1 MNNIS
6 DVLNVLIIDDE
17 EGMCMGASRALSS
30 TQVFIDDLK
39 IMVGFSSKSV
49 HSYAEYKN
57 SIVNQKYDLILLDY
71 KLPDGSGLDILQ
83 EINEQ
88 SKETLVIMMTAYA
101 TFETAVQA
109 TKLGAYDF
117 LAKPFTPEELRNS
130 VRKAAT
136 RFVLAKRAK
145 SFEEEKRKIR
155 FEFISVLSHELK
167 SPINAIDGYL
177 KLLREGSITPGSDN
191 YSMAIERSLVR
202 LEGMRKLI
210 FDLLDMTRIESGQ
223 KTRNIEPIDLIAT
236 IHQLID
242 QNKDEAKLGEITIN
256 LFSENELKMEADQSE
271 IEIILNNLINN
282 AIKYNRPKGTV
293 DITVLDRQNQVE
305 IQIKDSGIGL
315 TEEEQDKL
323 FNDFVRIKNADTMNI
338 QGSGLGLSTVKK
350 IAALYEGT
358 VSVTSQKG
366 NGSIFQVILKK
377 YLNNTI
383 CPQIVT

>member
-1 MNNIS
+1 MNNVN
-6 DVLNVLIIDDE
+6 DVLNILIIDDE

-30 TQVFIDDLK
+30 TQVFIDDLN
-39 IMVGFSSKSV
+39 IIVGFSSRAV
-49 HSYAEYKN
+49 HSYSEYKTE
-57 SIVNQKYDLILLDY
+57 IVNHKYDLILLDY

-83 EINEQ
+83 ELNEQ

-177 KLLREGSITPGSDN
+177 KLLHEGSITPDSEN
-191 YSMAIERSLVR
+191 YQMAIERSLLR

-223 KTRNIEPIDLIAT
+223 KTRKIEPINLIA
-236 IHQLID
+236 IINLLIE
-242 QNKDEAKLGEITIN
+242 QNTYEAKLNGITLN
-256 LFSENELKMEADQSE
+256 LVSPNELSMDGDQSE
-271 IEIILNNLINN
+271 LEIILNNLINN
-282 AIKYNRPKGTV
+282 AIKYNKPSGTV
-293 DITVLDRQNQVE
+293 DITVIDKQNQVE
-305 IQIKDSGIGL
+305 IQVKDSGIGL
-315 TEEEQDKL
+315 SRDEQDKL
-323 FNDFVRIKNADTMNI
+323 FNDFVRIKNPETIHI
-338 QGSGLGLSTVKK
+338 QGSGLGLSTIKK
-350 IAALYEGT
+350 ITALYEG
-358 VSVTSQKG
+358 SINVTSQKG
-366 NGSIFQVILKK
+366 IGSTFQVTLKK
-377 YLNNTI
+377 YLNDTI
-383 CPQIVT
+383 CPKIVT

>member
-1 MNNIS
+1 MNKVN

-30 TQVFIDDLK
+30 TTVFIDDLK
-39 IMVGFSSKSV
+39 IMVGFSSKAV
-49 HSYAEYKN
+49 HSYAEYKKD
-57 SIVNQKYDLILLDY
+57 IMDKKYDLILLDY

-83 EINEQ
+83 EVNEH

-177 KLLREGSITPGSDN
+177 KLLKEGSITAESEN
-191 YSMAIERSLVR
+191 YQMVIERSLIR

-223 KTRNIEPIDLIAT
+223 KTRHIKSINLIA
-236 IHQLID
+236 ILNMLIE
-242 QNKDEAKLGEITIN
+242 QNRYEAQQNGITIN
-256 LFSENELKMEADQSE
+256 LFSKEELSMDADQSE

-282 AIKYNRPKGTV
+282 AIKYNKPSGTV
-293 DITVLDRQNQVE
+293 DITVNDKQNLIE
-305 IQIKDSGIGL
+305 IQVKDSGIGL
-315 TEEEQDKL
+315 SREEQDKL
-323 FNDFVRIKNADTMNI
+323 FNDFVRIKNSDTIHI
-338 QGSGLGLSTVKK
+338 QGSGLGLSTIKK
-350 IAALYEGT
+350 ITALYEGSIN
-358 VSVTSQKG
+358 VSSQKG
-366 NGSIFQVILKK
+366 IGSTFQVTLKK
-377 YLNNTI
+377 YLNDTI
-383 CPQIVT
+383 YPKIVT

>member
-293 DITVLDRQNQVE
+293 DIAVFDRQNQVE

>member
-305 IQIKDSGIGL
+305 IQIRDSGIGL
-315 TEEEQDKL
+315 TKYEQDKL

>member
-1 MNNIS
+1 MNNVN

-17 EGMCMGASRALSS
+17 EGMCLGASRALSS
-30 TQVFIDDLK
+30 TTVFIDDLK
-39 IMVGFSSKSV
+39 IMVGFSSKAV
-49 HSYAEYKN
+49 HSYTEYKAD
-57 SIVNQKYDLILLDY
+57 IIDKKYDLILLDY

-83 EINEQ
+83 EINEH

-177 KLLREGSITPGSDN
+177 KLLKEGSITTESEN
-191 YSMAIERSLVR
+191 FQMVIERSLIR

-223 KTRNIEPIDLIAT
+223 KTRHIKSINLIA
-236 IHQLID
+236 ILNMLIE
-242 QNKDEAKLGEITIN
+242 QNKYEAQQNGITIN
-256 LFSENELKMEADQSE
+256 LFSKEELSMDADQSE
-271 IEIILNNLINN
+271 MEIILNNLINN
-282 AIKYNRPKGTV
+282 AIKYNKPSGTV
-293 DITVLDRQNQVE
+293 DITVIDKQNQVE
-305 IQIKDSGIGL
+305 IQVKDSGIGL
-315 TEEEQDKL
+315 SREEQAKL
-323 FNDFVRIKNADTMNI
+323 FNDFVRIKNPETMHI
-338 QGSGLGLSTVKK
+338 QGSGLGLSTIKK
-350 IAALYEGT
+350 ITALYEG
-358 VSVTSQKG
+358 SINVTSEKG
-366 NGSIFQVILKK
+366 IGSTFQITLKK
-377 YLNNTI
+377 YLNDTI
-383 CPQIVT
+383 CPKIVT